1 MKRVLLSLFVS
12 SFIFAQEK
20 STEVLLPLK
29 NEIKELENKSV
40 KEKKEVN
47 TYEWLSDINLNIT
60 QNKNNEDLNTK
71 DYSLSI
77 NQEIFN
83 FGGIKSKIDYAQYLF
98 EQQSL
103 KLQMENF
110 EDLNSLYENFIN
122 LKINDINIKQNIF
135 NIKNSEIEVEIKT
148 SLYKNGQRDISDLN
162 DAIMKK
168 NSLEDLKMELQLQ
181 KVKYI
186 NEIKKLSSYE
196 ITNLDL
202 PQISLISKENFLENA
217 TKKLYASL
225 ESNVSKTEYQKT
237 KSSYLPS
244 LKLNASMGIEDSNTK
259 KKDDYYS
266 YGATVS
272 MPISYTFSNDIEY
285 SKLIYLQNRKKEELV
300 KIELEQIYE
309 SSFETIKQFENRVNL
324 AQKDIKLYEEL
335 LKLNL
340 EEFDAGFKA
349 KEDVETLKNSKEI
362 RNLDIEKYRL
372 NIQKEILYLYFQVI

>member
-259 KKDDYYS
+259 KKDDY
-266 YGATVS
+266 
-272 MPISYTFSNDIEY
+272 
-285 SKLIYLQNRKKEELV
+285 
-300 KIELEQIYE
+300 
-309 SSFETIKQFENRVNL
+309 
-324 AQKDIKLYEEL
+324 
-335 LKLNL
+335 
-340 EEFDAGFKA
+340 
-349 KEDVETLKNSKEI
+349 
-362 RNLDIEKYRL
+362 
-372 NIQKEILYLYFQVI
+372 